1 MDHHSQT
8 PPVMGEVVVIIS
20 GVTVAVSAEDTGEA
34 TIGIHVAEETG
45 AGAVEEDLAVAV
57 IN

>member
-8 PPVMGEVVVIIS
+8 PLVMGEVVVIIS
-20 GVTVAVSAEDTGEA
+20 GVTVAVSAEDIGEA

-45 AGAVEEDLAVAV
+45 AVAVEEDFVAI